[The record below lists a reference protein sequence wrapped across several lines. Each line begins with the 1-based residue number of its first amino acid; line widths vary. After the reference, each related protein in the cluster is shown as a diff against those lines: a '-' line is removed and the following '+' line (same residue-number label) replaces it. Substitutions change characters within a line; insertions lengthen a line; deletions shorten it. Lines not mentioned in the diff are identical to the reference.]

1 METYITKGT
10 CSTQITFNVL
20 EDLTVTDVVFKNG
33 CRGNLQ
39 AVARLV
45 EGKHIDEVIF
55 LLKGINC
62 RAGTSCADQLA
73 TALEKYKIKHGIE

>member
-20 EDLTVTDVVFKNG
+20 EDLTVSDVMFKNG

-39 AVARLV
+39 AISRLV

-62 RAGTSCADQLA
+62 RAGTSCADQLVV
-73 TALEKYKIKHGIE
+73 ALEKYKIKHGIE

>member
-1 METYITKGT
+1 MVYNTRGT
-10 CSTQITFNVL
+10 CSTQIFFDVT
-20 EDLTVTDVVFKNG
+20 EDKKLTGVKYVGG

-45 EGKHIDEVIF
+45 EGKDIDEVIS
-55 LLKGINC
+55 LLKGVNC

-73 TALEKYKIKHGIE
+73 TALIKYKEQNNL

>member
-1 METYITKGT
+1 MVYNTRGT
-10 CSTQITFNVL
+10 CSTQIFFDVT
-20 EDLTVTDVVFKNG
+20 EDKKLTSVKYVGG

-45 EGKHIDEVIF
+45 EGKDIDEVIS
-55 LLKGINC
+55 LLKGVNC

-73 TALEKYKIKHGIE
+73 TALIKYKKQNNL